1 MRNENDVR
9 SYPQRG
15 SLLGVLQ
22 QLKNETLPGAF
33 IDLEMVRP
41 GFDFRLTGSKNYV
54 SLFCRLQTRQFL
66 RNADWCNC
74 FVRYIYNP
82 NSFSSRTTLFYVPL
96 RLFPNRGLFHD
107 MAQLNTASIVSV
119 IQAPIFGGKLAKT
132 YAVRLDLVRLWELYA
147 ILMCQACWMV
157 RANAERVHNVY
168 SIVIDIIA
176 DTSFLLS

>member
-1 MRNENDVR
+1 MEMRNENDVR

-54 SLFCRLQTRQFL
+54 SLFCRLQTGQFL

-82 NSFSSRTTLFYVPL
+82 NSFSSSPGPRCFTYLSGFSEPWPIPRYGTVKYGKHSISYLGPYL
-96 RLFPNRGLFHD
+96 WWKISQDIRSKTRLGSFVGTICNLD
-107 MAQLNTASIVSV
+107 VTSLL
-119 IQAPIFGGKLAKT
+119 GGSCK
-132 YAVRLDLVRLWELYA
+132 
-147 ILMCQACWMV
+147 C
-157 RANAERVHNVY
+157 
-168 SIVIDIIA
+168 
-176 DTSFLLS
+176 